1 LDDVGWYASSYMLT
15 NCAVQLLYGRIYKF
29 YSTKCVFLG
38 CIGIFEV
45 GSAIC
50 GAAPNSIS
58 FIIGRSIAG
67 LGSAGIF
74 SGSMMVMLHTVP
86 LHRRPIFAGFFGA
99 TFGISSVIAP
109 LLGGVFTD
117 KASWRWCFY
126 INLPIGAATIII
138 IALLLKVPDAE
149 NGKVKGLS
157 LQQRF
162 LQLDP
167 LGTAC
172 LVPGIVCLILAL
184 QWGGTTYAWGSG
196 RVIVLLVIFAI
207 LFAIFIGIQ
216 AWKKDDAL
224 VPVRIAMHRSIAAGA
239 LFTFSTAGSMV
250 VIIYYLSIWFQAIK
264 GVTALESGIR
274 LIPTIL
280 ALSISS
286 TVSGFITSKIGY
298 YVPAM
303 IFTSVASSI
312 ATGLMTTF
320 TPETNHASWIG
331 FQVLYGLG
339 LGSARQVSGLAAQA
353 VLPRSDVAIGTAV
366 LFFWQGIGGV
376 VFVSAAQSLFLNSLI
391 YGVAGIPGL
400 DARTIL
406 NTGATALQTDVAPQ
420 NLKALIVAY
429 NHAVTRPFVLATCV
443 TCLSIIGSLSMEW
456 KNIKGMRRGGS
467 GGAQGDGKEAV
478 KV

>member
-1 LDDVGWYASSYMLT
+1 
-15 NCAVQLLYGRIYKF
+15 
-29 YSTKCVFLG
+29 
-38 CIGIFEV
+38 
-45 GSAIC
+45 
-50 GAAPNSIS
+50 
-58 FIIGRSIAG
+58 
-67 LGSAGIF
+67 
-74 SGSMMVMLHTVP
+74 
-86 LHRRPIFAGFFGA
+86 
-99 TFGISSVIAP
+99 
-109 LLGGVFTD
+109 
-117 KASWRWCFY
+117 
-126 INLPIGAATIII
+126 
-138 IALLLKVPDAE
+138 
-149 NGKVKGLS
+149 
-157 LQQRF
+157 
-162 LQLDP
+162 
-167 LGTAC
+167 

-456 KNIKGMRRGGS
+456 KNVKGMRRGGP